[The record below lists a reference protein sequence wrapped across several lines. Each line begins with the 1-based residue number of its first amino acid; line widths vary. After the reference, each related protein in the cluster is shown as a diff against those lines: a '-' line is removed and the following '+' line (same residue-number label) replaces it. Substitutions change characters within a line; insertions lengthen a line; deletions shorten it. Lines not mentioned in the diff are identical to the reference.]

1 VHRPN
6 DKGIVNKIIINRYP
20 IVLKKKSYPRP
31 RLLNGFTLSMS
42 LDSSVFS
49 ISSYFSESE
58 QKFSFRPAK
67 VSLRF
72 STPSQD
78 SSIPD
83 FFKYLSRIAS
93 CTNYYNNPGNIS
105 LTVTSSIF
113 LFRQQPTRYKF
124 LKMWGK
130 TNCIGVAD
138 SCLLLIPISL
148 WCSKSSDSVLKNES
162 DTLLSSSIY
171 LLI

>member
-1 VHRPN
+1 MHRPN
-6 DKGIVNKIIINRYP
+6 DRGIVNKMIINRYP

-42 LDSSVFS
+42 LDSSVFY
-49 ISSYFSESE
+49 ISVFFLDSEP
-58 QKFSFRPAK
+58 KCSFRSSK
-67 VSLRF
+67 VSLRS
-72 STPSQD
+72 STPSPD

-93 CTNYYNNPGNIS
+93 WTNYYNNPGNIS

-113 LFRQQPTRYKF
+113 LFRQQPIRYKF

-138 SCLLLIPISL
+138 SC
-148 WCSKSSDSVLKNES
+148 
-162 DTLLSSSIY
+162 
-171 LLI
+171 